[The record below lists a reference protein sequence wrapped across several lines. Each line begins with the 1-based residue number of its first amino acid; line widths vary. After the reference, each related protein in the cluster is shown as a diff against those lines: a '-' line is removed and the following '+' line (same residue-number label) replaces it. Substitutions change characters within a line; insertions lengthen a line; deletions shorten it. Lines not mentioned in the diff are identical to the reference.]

1 MPAPGTIVSIDGISV
16 VVTGVFISLARIC
29 DMTAST
35 SPDTKVAIS
44 IDVYFSV

>member
-16 VVTGVFISLARIC
+16 VVTGVLISLARIC

-44 IDVYFSV
+44 IDVYLSV